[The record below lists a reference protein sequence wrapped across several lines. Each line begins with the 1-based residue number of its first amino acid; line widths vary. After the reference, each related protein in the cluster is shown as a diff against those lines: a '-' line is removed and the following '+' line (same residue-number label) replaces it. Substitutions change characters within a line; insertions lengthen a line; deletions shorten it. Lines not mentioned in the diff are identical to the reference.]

1 MLSAHN
7 RWLGLALTAVLVLPG
22 CWVVN
27 VHPFSAEQEVSDTFT
42 TKGTPVIVVET
53 FNGAIDVTPGENGTV
68 EARVTKRAGG
78 STQEEAEQD
87 LENIEITM
95 KQEGDTIKITAE
107 KTDHSMWSD
116 RGASV
121 DLQVPDGTVLD
132 LRTSNGKVNVV
143 AVTGDVKANSSN
155 GVIRVKGSKG
165 KLNLTTSN
173 GAIQAEGGSGRL
185 DLKTSNGPIAVKST
199 KAVVHA
205 QTSNGTIQFNGRLG
219 DGENSFESRNGKI
232 VLGLPASAE
241 FRLDA
246 TTSNG
251 HIHSDFAVDGDEEA
265 SKHLLRGT
273 VGKNPK
279 AHVKAHTSNGSIEI
293 REQKAE

>member
-1 MLSAHN
+1 M
-7 RWLGLALTAVLVLPG
+7 
-22 CWVVN
+22 
-27 VHPFSAEQEVSDTFT
+27 
-42 TKGTPVIVVET
+42 
-53 FNGAIDVTPGENGTV
+53 
-68 EARVTKRAGG
+68 
-78 STQEEAEQD
+78 
-87 LENIEITM
+87 
-95 KQEGDTIKITAE
+95 
-107 KTDHSMWSD
+107 
-116 RGASV
+116 
-121 DLQVPDGTVLD
+121 
-132 LRTSNGKVNVV
+132 
-143 AVTGDVKANSSN
+143 KANSSN

-185 DLKTSNGPIAVKST
+185 DLKTSNGPIAVKSN

-219 DGENSFESRNGKI
+219 DGENSFQSSNGKI

-251 HIHSDFAVDGDEEA
+251 HIHSDFAMDGDEET
-265 SKHLLRGT
+265 SKHVLRGT
-273 VGKNPK
+273 IGKNPK
-279 AHVKAHTSNGSIEI
+279 ADIKAHTSNGSIEI